1 MNINPKTKNLN
12 INKFI
17 KPQYFYFQIN
27 NELYIQ
33 LLKIHKSKME
43 YRHPLYLPK

>member
-1 MNINPKTKNLN
+1 MNINPKTENLN

-27 NELYIQ
+27 ELYIQ

-43 YRHPLYLPK
+43 